1 MASVLSRKLIGV
13 AREFIA
19 KIRYQHIDSK
29 TAMAVLLPLASV
41 NGNRDDNLP
50 EVELYMDDLADI
62 LKLPKAYNKR
72 GNLNA
77 YIRKIYEKAMLVH
90 IDSVPIID
98 CYQVEAG
105 ILTVRFQKEV
115 FDEYFQGFKKK
126 QKSYHCFVSDDIA
139 RLTGCA
145 YTWDFMKIFTYAYTE
160 KDGRYCEERI
170 TTNNL
175 RRYLGLEDAYNRNGT
190 ALDRSGLEQKVIRE
204 AIAEIAEMEG
214 FQVYIFHQSDS
225 QTNYFKKEYNHDGNP
240 RKRNTVRN
248 YLFKVKRLSVKEF
261 NMVHNI
267 QNNNEMTDEEMEE
280 IYNAYCDC
288 YK

>member
-29 TAMAVLLPLASV
+29 TAMAVLLPRASV

-50 EVELYMDDLADI
+50 EVELYRDDLADI

-126 QKSYHCFVSDDIA
+126 QKSYHC
-139 RLTGCA
+139 L
-145 YTWDFMKIFTYAYTE
+145 
-160 KDGRYCEERI
+160 
-170 TTNNL
+170 
-175 RRYLGLEDAYNRNGT
+175 
-190 ALDRSGLEQKVIRE
+190 
-204 AIAEIAEMEG
+204 
-214 FQVYIFHQSDS
+214 FQTILH
-225 QTNYFKKEYNHDGNP
+225 G
-240 RKRNTVRN
+240 
-248 YLFKVKRLSVKEF
+248 
-261 NMVHNI
+261 
-267 QNNNEMTDEEMEE
+267 
-280 IYNAYCDC
+280 
-288 YK
+288 